1 MVAALGARHPC
12 RAGAIDDIQFQF
24 PSSDNLAQAIGSQL
38 GSDSLRLALG
48 PRSAFWGVVADQP
61 KHGVICPN
69 SISID
74 DFDVRSRNR
83 IDRQDSGTDIEAVVL
98 LGLRQRFNP
107 EASLEP
113 RELIT
118 QHVTRVGVR
127 QSHLDLTLKGAQ
139 EPVTIAVT
147 WAAAKKRDFVG
158 IEGDLQDAEHPPVK
172 STTPLKPRRLLY
184 PRKRT
189 FRPTSRPNQS
199 HLEL

>member
-38 GSDSLRLALG
+38 GSDLLRLALG

-83 IDRQDSGTDIEAVVL
+83 IDRQDFGTGHRSRRSVGVATTVQSG
-98 LGLRQRFNP
+98 G
-107 EASLEP
+107 EP
-113 RELIT
+113 RTARAHHPTCHASGGPSEPPRLDP
-118 QHVTRVGVR
+118 QGCTRACHDCCYVGCSEEAR
-127 QSHLDLTLKGAQ
+127 
-139 EPVTIAVT
+139 
-147 WAAAKKRDFVG
+147 F
-158 IEGDLQDAEHPPVK
+158 
-172 STTPLKPRRLLY
+172 RRN
-184 PRKRT
+184 RG
-189 FRPTSRPNQS
+189 
-199 HLEL
+199 